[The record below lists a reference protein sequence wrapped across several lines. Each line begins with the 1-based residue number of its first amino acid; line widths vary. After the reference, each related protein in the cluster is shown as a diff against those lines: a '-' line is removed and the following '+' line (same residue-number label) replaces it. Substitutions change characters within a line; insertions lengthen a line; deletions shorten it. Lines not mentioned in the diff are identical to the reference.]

1 MLGAHPFSQLLSG
14 GLRLIS
20 HFPPTTKSF
29 TLQQFAALSSYTGHT
44 KQSLCHQGCLT
55 HPPKIISNPSIQTRL
70 ASDSTREASRA
81 AAALKVQRLNEAHA
95 RRTRLQEFQE
105 RKRKTASWAS
115 QQPILGDT
123 TTPAPANDSS
133 DATQLTVTPTEGPV
147 GDLQVGSLGLTKPCI
162 RPARVLLFL
171 SHPYHSM
178 GHTMDLFKQKPKDL
192 FNKNLFSLSP
202 APPQH
207 LQV

>member
-29 TLQQFAALSSYTGHT
+29 TLQNFAALSSYTGHA
-44 KQSLCHQGCLT
+44 KQSVCHPGCLT
-55 HPPKIISNPSIQTRL
+55 NPPQIISNPSVQTRL

-147 GDLQVGSLGLTKPCI
+147 GDVQVGALGLTRPCMGWLDQKAFSYFLHI
-162 RPARVLLFL
+162 HFTRWGKRP
-171 SHPYHSM
+171 
-178 GHTMDLFKQKPKDL
+178 KPKTGV
-192 FNKNLFSLSP
+192 SHY
-202 APPQH
+202 AIH
-207 LQV
+207 